1 MLRNDSVQTKQ
12 QEDYLHYHND
22 GLMDIYVGF
31 GILMIGLG
39 MLTDI
44 YYVFI
49 AILPAVFIPMWRR
62 SKKKYTAPR
71 MKYIHFPEADRI
83 ARRTMALLTG
93 LLMAGMLV
101 FFTGAMVALFGSQSN
116 GLLPVWMQAFLK
128 DNFGLLLGT
137 FGALVLTSIA
147 LLYKL
152 KRYFVYAALTL
163 VILTITSALNAP
175 FSLMIASTGITIALF
190 GLVVLLRFKQEYPVE
205 KDL

>member
-1 MLRNDSVQTKQ
+1 MLRIDSVQTKQ

-39 MLTDI
+39 MHTDI

-49 AILPAVFIPMWRR
+49 AILPAVFIPMWRE

-71 MKYIHFPEADRI
+71 MKYIHFTEADRI
-83 ARRTMALLTG
+83 ARKTMALLTG
-93 LLMAGMLV
+93 LLLAGMLV
-101 FFTGAMVALFGSQSN
+101 FLAGAMVALFGSQSN
-116 GLLPVWMQAFLK
+116 GLLPVWMRAFLK

-175 FSLMIASTGITIALF
+175 FWLTIASTGITIAIF
-190 GLVVLLRFKQEYPVE
+190 GLVVLLRFKREYPVE

>member
-31 GILMIGLG
+31 GILMIDLG

-49 AILPAVFIPMWRR
+49 AILPAVFIPMWRE

-101 FFTGAMVALFGSQSN
+101 FLAGAMVALFGSQSN

>member
-1 MLRNDSVQTKQ
+1 MLRNDSVQTNP

-22 GLMDIYVGF
+22 GLLDIFIGL
-31 GILMIGLG
+31 GILVVGLG

-49 AILPAVFIPMWRR
+49 AILPAIMIPVWRDA
-62 SKKKYTAPR
+62 KKRYTAPR
-71 MKYIHFPEADRI
+71 MKTIHFPEADRI

-101 FFTGAMVALFGSQSN
+101 FLAGAMVALFGSHSN

-128 DNFGLLLGT
+128 DNFGYLLGA

-147 LLYKL
+147 VLYKL

-163 VILTITSALNAP
+163 AIFTITSALMAP
-175 FSLMIASTGITIALF
+175 FWLTIASTGITIALF

-205 KDL
+205 NNL

>member
-1 MLRNDSVQTKQ
+1 
-12 QEDYLHYHND
+12 
-22 GLMDIYVGF
+22 
-31 GILMIGLG
+31 
-39 MLTDI
+39 
-44 YYVFI
+44 
-49 AILPAVFIPMWRR
+49 
-62 SKKKYTAPR
+62 
-71 MKYIHFPEADRI
+71 
-83 ARRTMALLTG
+83 MALLTG

-101 FFTGAMVALFGSQSN
+101 FLAGAMVALFGSQSN